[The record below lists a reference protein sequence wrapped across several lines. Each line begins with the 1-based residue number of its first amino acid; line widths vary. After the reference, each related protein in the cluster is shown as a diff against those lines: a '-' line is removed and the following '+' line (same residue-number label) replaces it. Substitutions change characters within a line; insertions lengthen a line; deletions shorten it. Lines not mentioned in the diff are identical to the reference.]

1 MNKNLR
7 FLLVILFFPCLLVG
21 QVTITG
27 FSKSQIDSA
36 STAKSIS
43 FLTSDEKAVITHIN
57 LARMYPKLYAKHVV
71 LKYDEK
77 KLGYAFGPEYAKSKA
92 ALVKK
97 LNEMNSLKPLQFDS
111 AMYDIAKC
119 WAIESGKLGKVA
131 TGRVNCKGG
140 YSSECCSYGFSKAVD
155 IVMQM
160 LVDYNDPNAGHR
172 NIIFTSYFKL
182 IGVKVSPHKSYK
194 HTCVMDFK

>member
-1 MNKNLR
+1 MIKNLI
-7 FLLVILFFPCLLVG
+7 FLFATLFFCSSIVG
-21 QVTITG
+21 QVTVAG
-27 FSKSQIDSA
+27 FSKGQIDSA

-43 FLTSDEKAVITHIN
+43 FLSADEKAVITHMN

-140 YSSECCSYGFSKAVD
+140 YSSECCSYGFNKAID

-172 NIIFTSYFKL
+172 NIIFTSYFKM
-182 IGVKVSPHKSYK
+182 IGVKVAPHKTYK
-194 HTCVMDFK
+194 YTCVMDFK